1 MPFYLQEIEGIPELD
16 DFKSVLIIPCRFC
29 PAASLAVSKNESYI
43 QFFRRF
49 LKTASFERYIKTI
62 KSNLETKGVKTD
74 IFKSHL
80 LHQFVLCGWTSKRRQ
95 KMLERVNK
103 YEAVLVLGCEGAV
116 KTVRDTIKSTS
127 CQVIQGMK
135 TIGLM
140 SVKPSF
146 RLPCNISLKLDS
158 VTPILYQENQ
168 FATEVGT

>member
-1 MPFYLQEIEGIPELD
+1 MPCYLQEIEEIPELNG
-16 DFKSVLIIPCRFC
+16 FKSVLIIPCRFC
-29 PAASLAVSKNESYI
+29 PAASLAVSKDEPYI

-49 LKTASFERYIKTI
+49 LKTDSFEQFMKTL
-62 KSNLETKGVKTD
+62 KSNLETKGIKTD

-80 LHQFVLCGWTSKRRQ
+80 LHQFVLCCWTSKRRQ

-116 KTVRDTIKSTS
+116 KTVRDTVRSTS

-135 TIGLM
+135 TMGLM

-158 VTPILYQENQ
+158 VTPMVHQEQ
-168 FATEVGT
+168 LS